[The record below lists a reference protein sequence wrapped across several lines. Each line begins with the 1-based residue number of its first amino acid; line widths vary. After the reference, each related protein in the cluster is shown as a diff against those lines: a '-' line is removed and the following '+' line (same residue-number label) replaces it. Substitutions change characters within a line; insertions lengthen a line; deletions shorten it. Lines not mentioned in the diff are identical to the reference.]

1 MNELQ
6 FFSAEDPEHAQGF
19 RKILATES
27 CHKYIANWWPPGH
40 SIGFEHE
47 FHHGVVDFLDA
58 IEKGTTVTPNFHD
71 GLKCMEVLEAGLE
84 AARTGTK
91 VVLGA

>member
-1 MNELQ
+1 M
-6 FFSAEDPEHAQGF
+6 
-19 RKILATES
+19 LATEP
-27 CHKYIANWWPPGH
+27 CHKYMSNGWPPGH

-58 IEKGTTVTPNFHD
+58 IDKGTTVTPNFHD
-71 GLKCMEVLEAGLE
+71 GLKGMEILEAGLE

-91 VVLGA
+91 VIL